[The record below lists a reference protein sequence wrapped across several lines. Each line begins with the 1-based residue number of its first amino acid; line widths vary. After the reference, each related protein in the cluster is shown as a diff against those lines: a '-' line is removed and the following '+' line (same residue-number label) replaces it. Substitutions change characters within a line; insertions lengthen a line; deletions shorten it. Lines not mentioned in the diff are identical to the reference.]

1 MTNDDTAADD
11 APFVQAYK
19 LPPTLEPQ
27 IVAGMARAY
36 ELRVVKQT
44 GAAIIVEG
52 CEDDLVAFADRLE
65 QLSRL
70 CR

>member
-1 MTNDDTAADD
+1 MSD
-11 APFVQAYK
+11 APFVQAYP

-44 GAAIIVEG
+44 PASITVEG
-52 CEDDLVAFADRLE
+52 REEELTAFADRLE
-65 QLSRL
+65 QLARL

>member
-1 MTNDDTAADD
+1 MSD
-11 APFVQAYK
+11 APFVLAYQ
-19 LPPTLEPQ
+19 LPATIDPQ

-44 GAAIIVEG
+44 PASIIVEG
-52 CEDDLVAFADRLE
+52 REEELAAFADRLE
-65 QLSRL
+65 QLARL